1 MAVSGADSPSEKHKN
16 IGDDANKGLFL
27 NAGSADLSTNP
38 SVSQTEGDWDSDA
51 EIRARNKVDFSV
63 LSLLFLGLLVFQ
75 LDRMNLASALTGGF
89 AQDINVNQDTIN
101 LGNQLMFMGIVVFEI
116 PCNMA
121 LQRVGP
127 RKWMAGQVFVFGFV
141 ATMQVFVKNRGGF
154 LAARLMLGFAEAGY
168 IPGAVYTLS
177 TWYTKRE
184 LSKRVSV
191 FFFGMFGGNAISP
204 ILASGILKL
213 DNARGIRGWQWLFLL
228 EGLFTII
235 VSFILLLFLPGSPD
249 VPQPL
254 VGPGLVRLSTSEK
267 EILQR
272 RLEKDDQIGKR
283 PGVHG
288 LTIDW
293 PLVRRTVLHYRRWPH
308 YVSAFAV
315 FSTWSPLTTY
325 TPSIIMSLGFDRI
338 AANALAA
345 VGASLA
351 LPVVFGFAYL
361 SDRTNRRGGTVI
373 SAHACYLVT
382 LIVARQVHP
391 HVGKWSRWGLW
402 TAVNSFAVGYHPVSN
417 SWVQLNCREAG
428 ERSIAIAMWV
438 MSAISGLMVGTQYF
452 RPNDTPFY
460 QTGLRTMIIMVSLGM
475 TSAVIQV
482 IIYTVHNKRVAQ
494 GKHAREDGVS
504 LMLYT
509 P

>member
-1 MAVSGADSPSEKHKN
+1 MTATSEGPVPDEHYTLSAKPGEGILKDEESTPSPNQSIAASQSEK
-16 IGDDANKGLFL
+16 
-27 NAGSADLSTNP
+27 TWE
-38 SVSQTEGDWDSDA
+38 SVEEGK
-51 EIRARNKVDFSV
+51 ARRKIDRSV
-63 LSLLFLGLLVFQ
+63 LFLLFLGLLVFQ

-89 AQDINVNQDTIN
+89 AADINVDQDTIN

-121 LQRVGP
+121 LQRIGP
-127 RKWMAGQVFVFGFV
+127 RKWMAGQVLVFGFV
-141 ATMQVFVKNRGGF
+141 ATMQVFIKNRAGF
-154 LAARLMLGFAEAGY
+154 LAIRLMLGFSEAGY
-168 IPGAVYTLS
+168 IPGGVYTLS

-213 DNARGIRGWQWLFLL
+213 DGARGIKGWQWLFLR
-228 EGLFTII
+228 
-235 VSFILLLFLPGSPD
+235 SPD
-249 VPQPL
+249 TPRPL
-254 VGPGLVRLSTSEK
+254 VGPGLVRFSSSEQ
-267 EILQR
+267 EIIQR
-272 RLEKDDQIGKR
+272 RLEKDDHQGKR
-283 PGVHG
+283 PGVQG
-288 LTIDW
+288 LAIDW
-293 PLVRRTVLHYRRWPH
+293 ALVRRTVMHYRRWPH
-308 YVSAFAV
+308 YVAAFAV

-325 TPSIIMSLGFDRI
+325 TPSIIVSLGFDRI

-351 LPVVFGFAYL
+351 LPIVFLFGYL
-361 SDRTNRRGGTVI
+361 SDRTNLRGGAVI
-373 SAHACYLVT
+373 AGHICYLVA

-460 QTGLRTMIIMVSLGM
+460 QTGLRTMIIMVTVGIVFASLQI
-475 TSAVIQV
+475 VIY
-482 IIYTVHNKRVAQ
+482 IVHNKRVAQ
-494 GKHAREDGVS
+494 GKHKGKGGVVP
-504 LMLYT
+504 MIYT